1 MNMFCY
7 QCQETGNGQGC
18 TALGVCGKTDET
30 ASMQDLTLWL
40 LKGLSFYATACDD
53 PQVRRRAGVLAA
65 ETLFSTV
72 TNTNFDPERF
82 VQLIGRVL
90 EERTS
95 LQARVNVARE
105 NLPECAVWSPRG
117 SDDLSHKSF
126 TVGVLQTADPDVRSV
141 REIIIYACK
150 GIAAYTYHA
159 AVLNYYDDTIFD
171 FLFRALTTTV
181 RDVSLDELSALA
193 LETGRYTIAAMNI
206 LDRANSETY
215 GTPLPV
221 TVSTQPRSRPGI
233 LVSGH
238 ELKDLEMLMEQSKN
252 ARIDIYTNGEMI
264 LAQSLPFFRRFP
276 HLAGNYGNAWWQQ
289 TTEFAQFNG
298 PILVTSNCIVP
309 VESAYAGRIYTT
321 SVAGYPGVPHIAGK
335 NGTKDFSAIIAQA
348 KTLPPPTPLNEPDFM
363 TGFGHAYLS
372 TVKDKVIGLIKEGKI
387 KRFVLMGGCDGR
399 DLKRRAYTEKAV
411 SLPPDTIILTAGCA
425 KYRFIK
431 QVNGDIGGI
440 PRVLD
445 AGQCSDNYS
454 FIVFAAE
461 LAAAFKMTDLNDLP
475 VEFDIAW
482 YDQKAVAV
490 FLSLLYLGIRN
501 VRLGPTLP
509 EFFTQY
515 LRGKLAG
522 TCTVTTVSEE

>member
-30 ASMQDLTLWL
+30 ASMQDLTIWL
-40 LKGLSFYATACDD
+40 LKGMSFYAAACAD
-53 PQVRRRAGVLAA
+53 PAARRRAGVLAC
-65 ETLFSTV
+65 EVLFSTV

-82 VQLIGRVL
+82 VQLSGRVL
-90 EERTS
+90 EERS
-95 LQARVNVARE
+95 RLQPLVNMAKE
-105 NLPECAVWSPRG
+105 DLPECAVWSPQG
-117 SDDLSHKSF
+117 NNDLSHKSF

-141 REIIIYACK
+141 REIITYACK
-150 GIAAYTYHA
+150 GIAAYAYHA
-159 AVLNYYDDTIFD
+159 SVLHYYDDTIFD
-171 FLFRALTTTV
+171 FLFRALSATV
-181 RDVSLDELSALA
+181 RDLPLDELSAIA
-193 LETGRYTIAAMNI
+193 LETGRYTIAAMSI
-206 LDRANSETY
+206 LDRANTDTY
-215 GTPLPV
+215 GMPAPV
-221 TVSTQPRSRPGI
+221 TVSTQPRQRPGI
-233 LVSGH
+233 LVTGH
-238 ELKDLEMLMEQSKN
+238 ELKDLETLLKQSDG
-252 ARIDIYTNGEMI
+252 AGIDIYTNGEMI
-264 LAQSLPFFRRFP
+264 LAQSLPYFRKFP

-298 PILVTSNCIVP
+298 PVLVTSNCIVP

-321 SVAGYPGVPHIAGK
+321 SVAGYPGVPHIAEKDGA
-335 NGTKDFSAIIAQA
+335 KDFSALIAQA
-348 KTLPPPTPLNEPDFM
+348 KLLPPPVPLNEPDFM
-363 TGFGHAYLS
+363 TGFGHGYLS
-372 TVKDKVIGLIKEGKI
+372 SVKDTVIGLIKEGRI

-399 DLKRRAYTEKAV
+399 DLKRRAYTEKAL

-431 QVNGDIGGI
+431 KVTGSIGGI

-461 LAAAFKMTDLNDLP
+461 LAAAFNIKDLNELP

-490 FLSLLYLGIRN
+490 FLSLLSLGIRN

-522 TCTVTTVSEE
+522 KCTVTTVSEE